1 MNIRKVKQ
9 GAKITWYNGIYMI
22 LFGAFYI
29 FFIKFNMGQNFNAI
43 SELWGF
49 FAKFNPEITF
59 LFYLFNILIG
69 LFLIS
74 TGITIIHLSDFIIKR
89 KDKMTWVV
97 LFLSGIIAW
106 GGLLIISFL
115 FKNPLLIILS
125 IFGWA
130 IFIFGMLLPIQYYME
145 KSYREY

>member
-9 GAKITWYNGIYMI
+9 GAKITFYNGIYQI
-22 LFGAFYI
+22 LFGIFYI
-29 FFIKFNMGQNFNAI
+29 FFIRFNMKHNFNAI

-74 TGITIIHLSDFIIKR
+74 SGITAMHLSDFIIKR
-89 KDKMTWVV
+89 KDKMTWVI
-97 LFLSGIIAW
+97 LFISGLISW
-106 GGLLIISFL
+106 VGLLIISVL
-115 FKNPLLIILS
+115 VRNIILIVLSS
-125 IFGWA
+125 IGW
-130 IFIFGMLLPIQYYME
+130 IMFVFGMLLPISYYME